1 MQNSPSSNSTFQS
14 TRDNLT
20 YVNNVVTGCTSRGEY
35 FTFIDARYMDQDMV
49 NNLLSLGYRITNLTN
64 DMGTF
69 ITYKIEWSSA
79 YIPPTPTPTPS
90 PTPTNTPTPTR
101 TPTPT
106 VAATSTPTPTP
117 TPTVT
122 STPVPTSTPTPTR
135 TPTPTP
141 SAAVISSHAYTYVIS
156 ATDLANATGNTDT
169 THNNAVFATTT
180 DDGSGTPASRKF
192 TSAGAYNHW
201 ICSLT
206 SITPTFGY
214 YKNNVL
220 VTTGLV
226 STQTDIGAC

>member
-1 MQNSPSSNSTFQS
+1 MQNSPSSNSAFQS

-35 FTFIDARYMDQDMV
+35 VAFIDAKYIDQDVV
-49 NNLLSLGYRITNLTN
+49 NDLLTLGYRVTNLTN

-79 YIPPTPTPTPS
+79 YVPPTPTPTPS
-90 PTPTNTPTPTR
+90 NTPTK
-101 TPTPT
+101 
-106 VAATSTPTPTP
+106 TPTPTP
-117 TPTVT
+117 TPSATKAVT
-122 STPVPTSTPTPTR
+122 TPTTTPTPTPTKTV

-141 SAAVISSHAYTYVIS
+141 STAAITAHAYTYLIS
-156 ATDLANATGNTDT
+156 ATDLTDATGNTDA

-180 DDGSGTPASRKF
+180 DDGSGTPALRKF

-201 ICSLT
+201 LCSLIG
-206 SITPTFGY
+206 ITPTFGY
-214 YKNNVL
+214 YKNNTL

>member
-1 MQNSPSSNSTFQS
+1 MQNSPSSNSAFQS

-35 FTFIDARYMDQDMV
+35 VAFIDARYMDQDVV
-49 NNLLSLGYRITNLTN
+49 NDILSLGYRVTNLTN

-79 YIPPTPTPTPS
+79 YVPPTPTPT
-90 PTPTNTPTPTR
+90 PTPTNTPTPSV
-101 TPTPT
+101 TPTNT
-106 VAATSTPTPTP
+106 T
-117 TPTVT
+117 
-122 STPVPTSTPTPTR
+122 TPTR

-141 SAAVISSHAYTYVIS
+141 SAAVILSHAYTYVIS
-156 ATDLANATGNTDT
+156 ATDLSDATGNTDA

-201 ICSLT
+201 LCSLT
-206 SITPTFGY
+206 GIIPTFGY

>member
-1 MQNSPSSNSTFQS
+1 MQNSPSSNSAFQS

-35 FTFIDARYMDQDMV
+35 VAFIDARYMDQDVV
-49 NNLLSLGYRITNLTN
+49 NDLLSLGYRVTNLTN
-64 DMGTF
+64 DIGTF

-79 YIPPTPTPTPS
+79 YVPPTPTPT
-90 PTPTNTPTPTR
+90 PTPTNTPTPSV
-101 TPTPT
+101 TPTNTPS
-106 VAATSTPTPTP
+106 VTPTNT
-117 TPTVT
+117 T
-122 STPVPTSTPTPTR
+122 TPTR

-206 SITPTFGY
+206 GITPTFGY